1 MTLAILLLGAL
12 PQGASTPQDL
22 LQEPALAPEASRF
35 AAPVLLTGGDE
46 PLGRG
51 ILYPSPAL
59 YDVDGDGARELVI
72 GDLFGRV
79 RVAEK
84 LPGEDAFAWSAPEPL
99 QAADG
104 EDLKFSNW

>member
-1 MTLAILLLGAL
+1 MPLAILPLGAL
-12 PQGASTPQDL
+12 L
-22 LQEPALAPEASRF
+22 LSPTLPPPARQEPQAEAPRF
-35 AAPVLLTGGDE
+35 AAPALLTGGDE

-59 YDVDGDGARELVI
+59 FDIDGDGARELVI

-84 LPGEDAFAWSAPEPL
+84 LPGEDALAWSAPEPL

-104 EDLKFSNW
+104 EELKFHNW